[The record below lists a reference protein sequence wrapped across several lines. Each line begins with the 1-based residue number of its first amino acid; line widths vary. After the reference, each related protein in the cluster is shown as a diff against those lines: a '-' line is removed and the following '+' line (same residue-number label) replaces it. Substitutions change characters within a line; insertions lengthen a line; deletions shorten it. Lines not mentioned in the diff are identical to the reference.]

1 MIKFVKLTK
10 WLKPTLILAVTF
22 TALWAYSISA
32 QIEDLEDLK
41 GTTEQTRENEVQNE
55 NTANLEEFKREIEQ
69 KNEEIKKLEE
79 EAQKY
84 RQEISSKQ
92 EMGKNLKDELK
103 RIEKNIKQLKNDIYL
118 TGKKIQKTEAE
129 IKKTLLEIDQ
139 RETAVQKLRQGLAG
153 LVQTV
158 FEKDLLSTLAVFLQ
172 HNFISEFFRQLDYN
186 NALEKNIFSAL
197 DSLRALQKELETQ
210 KMAAEKKKKELTV
223 LQKSFSGR
231 KNLQEETKKAQ
242 NSLLLE
248 TKNQEKK
255 YQELLLEQEKK
266 RAALEDEIRE
276 IEAKL
281 DIAVDL
287 SSLPRKGVGVLG
299 WPLPELSLSS
309 CFKGFNEFKNC
320 ITQFFGYTSF
330 ATVGGY
336 NGKGH
341 NGVDF
346 RAAPGTQVLAA
357 EGGVIDNTGDTDI
370 GCRKASYGKWIL
382 VRHSNNLS
390 SIYAHLANIG
400 VYSGQEIKR
409 GDYLG
414 LSGATGYATGPHL
427 HFGVFVTQAVKIES
441 IRSRVCGRMM
451 TLPIAPREGYLN
463 PLDYL

>member
-1 MIKFVKLTK
+1 MAI
-10 WLKPTLILAVTF
+10 ILAIFWPWSLVINAEET
-22 TALWAYSISA
+22 
-32 QIEDLEDLK
+32 EEEEK
-41 GTTEQTRENEVQNE
+41 TTEKTEIEAPEE
-55 NTANLEEFKREIEQ
+55 NTENIDELKREIEQ

-84 RQEISSKQ
+84 RQEIVSKQ
-92 EMGKNLKDELK
+92 QMGKTLKDELA
-103 RIEKNIKQLKNDIYL
+103 RIEKTIKQLRNDIYL
-118 TGKKIQKTEAE
+118 TDKKIQKSELEVKETSLDINDKEKS
-129 IKKTLLEIDQ
+129 IKKLRNGLTGLLQNFAEKDQISLIATLL
-139 RETAVQKLRQGLAG
+139 KYN
-153 LVQTV
+153 
-158 FEKDLLSTLAVFLQ
+158 FLSG
-172 HNFISEFFRQLDYN
+172 FFQQLDYGST
-186 NALEKNIFSAL
+186 LKKNIFSAL
-197 DSLRALQKELETQ
+197 EHLRTLQKELQAKKE
-210 KMAAEKKKKELTV
+210 AAENKKTELANLKKIIG
-223 LQKSFSGR
+223 GR
-231 KNLQEETKKAQ
+231 RKYQEETKKKQ
-242 NSLLLE
+242 NELLLE

-281 DIAVDL
+281 DIVVDF

-299 WPLPELSLSS
+299 WPLPEVSLVS
-309 CFKGFNEFKNC
+309 CFKGVNEFKNC

-330 ATVGGY
+330 AAVGGY

-346 RAAPGTQVLAA
+346 RAAPGTQILAT
-357 EGGVIDNTGDTDI
+357 EDGVVDAIGDTDI

-382 VRHSNNLS
+382 IRHSNNLS
-390 SIYAHLANIG
+390 SIYAHLANIE

-409 GDYLG
+409 GDYVG

-441 IRSRVCGRMM
+441 IKSRVCGRMM
-451 TLPIAPREGYLN
+451 TLPIAPRDGYLN